1 MKKFLA
7 LLFVCAGLTAMAVNP
22 VHTGRTSVQKMSKGT
37 MLLKENTMAKQLTKN
52 AISMPKMKVG
62 QPGSLHEFVKTRD
75 LSKNKLMNRAP
86 KRATYT
92 DIEGDWLYSSIES
105 MIENGVA
112 TPTWYSFSG
121 LTFEID
127 SIFEDLGYCEVYLG
141 IMPFLTDPD
150 GPTGSAYS
158 PGYYI
163 QFPDCYA
170 YYAPEDNEFGIFG
183 DWMYKYPLSANRS
196 GSSTYTFTASYW
208 YTGIG
213 NEAAVLGTGDNANI
227 VGTVDWDNGMIT
239 FDEPFGPIE
248 AQVSVQFRISSSTYR
263 SIANMVGASTGSTG
277 YQAMAFYLE
286 YYYDYFQN
294 NGYTYT
300 RTVQSQ
306 TNYSYALYEDPVF
319 LLPNATHTFDQA
331 FKASTL
337 DTTFVEDSY
346 VMDSVVSGS
355 VPVFAYQN
363 EACDTIFTYNLWNI
377 ANYPDVAFTIDANAT
392 VNFPLQA
399 VYREDMT
406 EMTEYYHNYGLP
418 YNFTNAFFNF
428 NSTYAP
434 YDQDGVV
441 GYYNTGIDWED
452 TPCEIN
458 ADLNEITWNGT
469 EIMDLL
475 YTDDDVDEE
484 GNIAGYYMG
493 IGFTSAWVNNKLTF
507 NYALTLPEPA
517 ETWQLGDV
525 NHDGFVDVGD
535 VTALI
540 SHILGNTPDVFYF
553 EEANVDQDAEGAYDV
568 GDVTALIAI
577 ILGN

>member
-92 DIEGDWLYSSIES
+92 DIEGEWLYSSIES

-112 TPTWYSFSG
+112 TPSWYSFSG

-127 SIFEDLGYCEVYLG
+127 SIFEDQGYCEVYLG

-183 DWMYKYPLSANRS
+183 DWMYKMPMTYSRS
-196 GSSTYTFTASYW
+196 GSNTYTFTASYW

-213 NEAAVLGTGDNANI
+213 NEAAVLGTGDNGNI

-248 AQVSVQFRISSSTYR
+248 AQVSVQFRISQSTYR
-263 SIANMVGASTGSTG
+263 SIANMVGASTGSSG
-277 YQAMAFYLE
+277 YSAMAFYLE
-286 YYYDYFQN
+286 YYYDFFQN

-319 LLPNATHTFDQA
+319 LLPNATHTFDA
-331 FKASTL
+331 ALKAETL
-337 DTTFVEDSY
+337 PEIEVDESLVYDSI
-346 VMDSVVSGS
+346 VSRS

-377 ANYPDVAFTIDANAT
+377 ANYPDVAFTIDANAA
-392 VNFPLQA
+392 VNFPWQA
-399 VYREDMT
+399 VYREDVSDYAT
-406 EMTEYYHNYGLP
+406 QYPQYTWYP
-418 YNFTNAFFNF
+418 QFFNF
-428 NSTYAP
+428 HSTLTP
-434 YDQDGVV
+434 YNQDGVE
-441 GYYNTGIDWED
+441 GYYESALDWED

-458 ADLNEITWNGT
+458 VDLNEIDWHATTIYN
-469 EIMDLL
+469 IIVP
-475 YTDDDVDEE
+475 TDNEE
-484 GNIAGYYMG
+484 YMYPG
-493 IGFTSAWVNNKLTF
+493 IGFYPFVNNKLTF